1 MRDKCRELEKL
12 IVEGRID
19 AEYWDRLEK
28 FIPYEDDE
36 DNYGL
41 QNLKLLR
48 RIISDHGYDADR
60 AFILQTLVFID
71 NADKYMHEYIEAVL
85 AFLDNVA
92 DKLKDNDN
100 AVILIMKQDAFY
112 KKLLHYFWPLISSG
126 DAATQIATTNT
137 QDYFS
142 DEVKL
147 FIRKNITN
155 MRIEFVLYLI
165 SWINIFSPNTFPA
178 ADKTNE
184 FGDREPIWHINPW
197 YNII

>member
-112 KKLLHYFWPLISSG
+112 KKLLHYFWPIISSG

-165 SWINIFSPNTFPA
+165 SWINIFSPNTFLTA
-178 ADKTNE
+178 GIE
-184 FGDREPIWHINPW
+184 ELGDDGSIKHINPW

>member
-1 MRDKCRELEKL
+1 MRDKCRQLEKL

-28 FIPYEDDE
+28 FIPYENDE
-36 DNYGL
+36 DKYGL
-41 QNLKLLR
+41 QNFKLLR

-85 AFLDNVA
+85 AFLDNLA

-100 AVILIMKQDAFY
+100 AVVLIMKQDAFY

-142 DEVKL
+142 DKVKL

-165 SWINIFSPNTFPA
+165 SWINIFSPNTFA
-178 ADKTNE
+178 AVDKPNE
-184 FGDREPIWHINPW
+184 FGDRELICHINPW

>member
-1 MRDKCRELEKL
+1 MRDKCRQLEKL

-60 AFILQTLVFID
+60 EFILQTLVFID

-85 AFLDNVA
+85 AFLDNLA

-100 AVILIMKQDAFY
+100 AVVLIMKQDAFY

-165 SWINIFSPNTFPA
+165 SWINIFSPNTFLTVGI
-178 ADKTNE
+178 DE
-184 FGDREPIWHINPW
+184 FGNSEPIWHINPW

>member
-1 MRDKCRELEKL
+1 MRDKCGQLEKL

-48 RIISDHGYDADR
+48 RSISDHGYDIDR
-60 AFILQTLVFID
+60 TFILQTLVFID
-71 NADKYMHEYIEAVL
+71 DADKYMHEYIEAVL
-85 AFLDNVA
+85 AFLDNLT
-92 DKLKDNDN
+92 DKLKDSDN
-100 AVILIMKQDAFY
+100 AAVLIMKQDAFY
-112 KKLLHYFWPLISSG
+112 KKLLHCFWPLISSG

-137 QDYFS
+137 RDYFS
-142 DEVKL
+142 DEAKL
-147 FIRKNITN
+147 FIRKNITS
-155 MRIEFVLYLI
+155 MRIEFVLCLI
-165 SWINIFSPNTFPA
+165 SWINIFSPNTFPTV
-178 ADKTNE
+178 DKTNE
-184 FGDREPIWHINPW
+184 FGDRESIWHIDPW

>member
-85 AFLDNVA
+85 AFLDNLA

-112 KKLLHYFWPLISSG
+112 KKLLHYSWSLISSG

-137 QDYFS
+137 RDYFS

-165 SWINIFSPNTFPA
+165 SWINIFSPDTFLTA
-178 ADKTNE
+178 GIE
-184 FGDREPIWHINPW
+184 ELGDGDSIKHINPW

>member
-85 AFLDNVA
+85 AFLDNLA

-100 AVILIMKQDAFY
+100 AVVLIMKQDAFY

-142 DEVKL
+142 DKVKL

-178 ADKTNE
+178 ADKTDE

>member
-1 MRDKCRELEKL
+1 M
-12 IVEGRID
+12 
-19 AEYWDRLEK
+19 
-28 FIPYEDDE
+28 
-36 DNYGL
+36 
-41 QNLKLLR
+41 
-48 RIISDHGYDADR
+48 
-60 AFILQTLVFID
+60 
-71 NADKYMHEYIEAVL
+71 L

-112 KKLLHYFWPLISSG
+112 KKLLHYFCPLISSG

-137 QDYFS
+137 RDYFS

-165 SWINIFSPNTFPA
+165 SWINIFSPNTFLTA
-178 ADKTNE
+178 GIE
-184 FGDREPIWHINPW
+184 ELGDDGSIKHINPW

>member
-60 AFILQTLVFID
+60 EFILQTLVFID

-85 AFLDNVA
+85 AFLDNLA

-112 KKLLHYFWPLISSG
+112 KKLLHYFWPIISSG

-178 ADKTNE
+178 ADKPNE
-184 FGDREPIWHINPW
+184 FGDRELIWHINPW

>member
-1 MRDKCRELEKL
+1 MRDECRQLEKL

-85 AFLDNVA
+85 AFLDNLA

-100 AVILIMKQDAFY
+100 AVVLIMKQDAFY
-112 KKLLHYFWPLISSG
+112 KKLLHYFCPLISSG
-126 DAATQIATTNT
+126 DAAIQIATTNT

-184 FGDREPIWHINPW
+184 FGDCELIWHINPW

>member
-100 AVILIMKQDAFY
+100 AVILIMKQHAFY
-112 KKLLHYFWPLISSG
+112 KQVLHYFWRRISSG

-165 SWINIFSPNTFPA
+165 SWINIFSPNTFPP
-178 ADKTNE
+178 ADKPNE
-184 FGDREPIWHINPW
+184 FGDRELIWHINPW

>member
-1 MRDKCRELEKL
+1 MRDKCRQLEKL

-36 DNYGL
+36 DKYGL

-85 AFLDNVA
+85 AFLDNLA

-100 AVILIMKQDAFY
+100 AVVLIMKQDAFY

-126 DAATQIATTNT
+126 DAATQIVTTNT

-165 SWINIFSPNTFPA
+165 SWINIFSPNTFLTA
-178 ADKTNE
+178 GIE
-184 FGDREPIWHINPW
+184 ELGDDGSIKHINPW

>member
-1 MRDKCRELEKL
+1 MRDKCRQLEKL

-112 KKLLHYFWPLISSG
+112 KKLLHYFCPLISSG

-137 QDYFS
+137 RDYFS

-184 FGDREPIWHINPW
+184 FGDRELIWHINPW

>member
-85 AFLDNVA
+85 AFLDNLA

-100 AVILIMKQDAFY
+100 AVVLIMKQDAFY

-142 DEVKL
+142 DKVKL

-178 ADKTNE
+178 VDKPNE
-184 FGDREPIWHINPW
+184 FGDRELIWHINPW

>member
-48 RIISDHGYDADR
+48 RIISDHGYDTDR

-85 AFLDNVA
+85 AFLDNLA

-100 AVILIMKQDAFY
+100 AIVLIMKQDAFY

-178 ADKTNE
+178 ADKTDE

>member
-1 MRDKCRELEKL
+1 MRDKCRQLEKL

-85 AFLDNVA
+85 AFLDNLA

-100 AVILIMKQDAFY
+100 AVVLIMKQDAFY

-126 DAATQIATTNT
+126 DVATQIATTNT

-165 SWINIFSPNTFPA
+165 SWINIFSPNTFLTA
-178 ADKTNE
+178 GIE
-184 FGDREPIWHINPW
+184 ELGDDGSIKHINPW